1 MDCFSILNKELDL
14 FVGAGESKELFV
26 FIWVPDVPLAGKK
39 FDLICNDFW
48 LIKVVLFCL
57 KYFIMHVELAH
68 NFIEHFQKIP
78 KAFLTSLALYFL
90 SHEFEINVF
99 YVLFLSQSIK
109 KLLCVFGLILALK
122 LEIVDLTDDE
132 DQLEIDLFVVEVSYL
147 LHKGAK
153 GWILIEEFISLGVRR
168 FIPKVIFW
176 QNIREFLFL

>member
-1 MDCFSILNKELDL
+1 
-14 FVGAGESKELFV
+14 
-26 FIWVPDVPLAGKK
+26 
-39 FDLICNDFW
+39 
-48 LIKVVLFCL
+48 
-57 KYFIMHVELAH
+57 MHVELAH

-153 GWILIEEFISLGVRR
+153 G
-168 FIPKVIFW
+168 
-176 QNIREFLFL
+176 